1 MPRARDVV
9 RLFLVSSA
17 PPALLVLSFSGGHHL
32 QPTPPVD
39 SRLRWQWRWCQGS
52 RKRCRGSFSSPEET
66 ATSRRYHCCSRLTL
80 YCRQDKNLDSR
91 ARIGTAVDDQKKSST
106 RRSRTINGDTAA
118 AVAAV
123 AGASPGST
131 RYTIDMDVHPDVADV
146 AVKHACHLSR
156 FLEHHPIS
164 AHTEQAYA
172 LATRFVRDFHLSRQG
187 SGDGRADLGQ
197 VQGLGEEGSRE
208 VGRHREEGAAHRLLQ
223 RPLPVVLDAGCGT
236 GRSSILLAKS
246 HPHLPVL
253 GVDRSSVRLSK
264 GHRGVSRGNKANRS
278 PLPGGFRE
286 GEDVERKGHEQVVDS
301 VVDDVSGGGVGRAM
315 PSEMGPGGGRG
326 GDGGDGDRKRRRRR
340 SEGRD
345 KQPPDNLLLLRADLV
360 DLWILASRDDAWK
373 VEEHSILY
381 PNPYPKRSQLR
392 SRWHG
397 HSVFPVLLGLGGRIT
412 LRSNWK
418 SYLVEVCQAVLA
430 ISAEGKEVGAAGG
443 GAGGRAG
450 GGTGDGAGGGT
461 TAGEPLLG
469 NREERV
475 LAANSISAGSGG
487 PAGGPATAVAP
498 AEVTAGTAGKA
509 SLSEL
514 VGGRGEN
521 ETSGRYVR
529 RSYARG
535 QVLKPRDIFLSKTT
549 GQPATSSGAE
559 AAAKLA
565 GSSSSSSNRALNGA
579 ADSMAEVPAAIAAAA
594 ASYEASARAGP
605 SLYVPVVPAT
615 NFEAKYKA
623 IGETVYE
630 LRLEPQITR

>member
-9 RLFLVSSA
+9 RLLLVSTA
-17 PPALLVLSFSGGHHL
+17 PPALLVLSFSGGQYL
-32 QPTPPVD
+32 QVTPSVD
-39 SRLRWQWRWCQGS
+39 SRLRFQWRWYQGS
-52 RKRCRGSFSSPEET
+52 RKRCRGSFSFPEET

-80 YCRQDKNLDSR
+80 HCRQDENLDSR
-91 ARIGTAVDDQKKSST
+91 TRITTSVSDQKKS
-106 RRSRTINGDTAA
+106 RTIRRRKINSDTTAE
-118 AVAAV
+118 VAAV
-123 AGASPGST
+123 AGATPGST

-146 AVKHACHLSR
+146 AVKHACQLSR

-172 LATRFVRDFHLSRQG
+172 LATKFVRDFHLSRRG
-187 SGDGRADLGQ
+187 SGDGQADLGQ
-197 VQGLGEEGSRE
+197 VQGQGHEG
-208 VGRHREEGAAHRLLQ
+208 VREEGAAHRLLQ
-223 RPLPVVLDAGCGT
+223 RSLPVVLDAGCGT

-253 GVDRSSVRLSK
+253 GIDRSSVRLSK
-264 GHRGVSRGNKANRS
+264 GHGGVNRDNEANRG

-301 VVDDVSGGGVGRAM
+301 VINDVSAGGVGRAV
-315 PSEMGPGGGRG
+315 PSEVRPGGGGG
-326 GDGGDGDRKRRRRR
+326 GDGGSGDRKGCRRRG
-340 SEGRD
+340 EGRD
-345 KQPPDNLLLLRADLV
+345 NQPPDNLLLLRADLV

-418 SYLVEVCQAVLA
+418 PYLVEVCQAVLA
-430 ISAEGKEVGAAGG
+430 ISAEGKGVGAAGG
-443 GAGGRAG
+443 GAGGRAR
-450 GGTGDGAGGGT
+450 GD
-461 TAGEPLLG
+461 TAACEPLLG

-475 LAANSISAGSGG
+475 LAANGISPGSGA
-487 PAGGPATAVAP
+487 PTGGSATVAAAA

-521 ETSGRYVR
+521 ETSGPYVG
-529 RSYARG
+529 RSYGRG
-535 QVLKPRDIFLSKTT
+535 QGSRPHDQFLSKTT
-549 GQPATSSGAE
+549 GKPATSSGAE
-559 AAAKLA
+559 AAVKLT
-565 GSSSSSSNRALNGA
+565 GSSSSNNRALIGA

-605 SLYVPVVPAT
+605 SLYVPVIPAT

-623 IGETVYE
+623 VGETVYE
-630 LRLEPQITR
+630 LRLEPQLTR